1 MSDTKKFKIVVD
13 SKGAEKGLKKTSKGL
28 KDVGKSSKI
37 SAKGFKMM
45 GTALK
50 AMGIGLIIAV
60 VAKLT
65 EMLMKNQKISDLV
78 ARVMDTLGQVI
89 NVLVD
94 ILFIAL
100 KAIDKLTFGML
111 NLSGEADGATKSLQK
126 QRNEYELLEAGMEKI
141 KLQYETQIE
150 KLRQI
155 RDNEHLTMEERI
167 AASDAI
173 AKTLDQQYA
182 TERARILEMI
192 QVKKNL
198 LKADRH
204 NIELKKELLAVET
217 MLAELDNRITSQR
230 SEQIQSFNSLKS
242 SQVKLSTSS
251 SKAIKEEV
259 KSIESMIL
267 ALDKYG
273 GKIVLSEEEKHK
285 QTLTNMEKEFWD
297 NILAIRENQS
307 KADKKKQRTEFDKD
321 LKNNKKIL
329 NKQKESLEE
338 WYRYLKNA
346 RNEEDQATARENIKK
361 YKQTIAAQE
370 EVVRILR
377 ESRETQIRNN
387 GAYSED
393 EIKLIEAY
401 NKKKEQ
407 IQKDHDAKVKA
418 TAEKEQQRI
427 NDINSSALQ
436 IANEDLQSAKSK
448 ELQAIQDKY
457 KKILAQ
463 EELGEIERFEI
474 QERWK
479 RDKEA
484 LDTKYN
490 NIEKAKE
497 KEQRDFFIDGAVQL
511 AQSLTQISAARA
523 NNEITNLEKQ
533 FKKGEISEKQFNKR
547 RNQIEKE
554 QAKKEKAA
562 ALLQIGVDTARG
574 ISAAVQAGAGIPF
587 PGNLAAIATGV
598 LAVVGGIAQ
607 ASAILGQTPEG
618 IDTDTEEAGFDDEL
632 EGGQAQ
638 VPSVTFGA
646 AGADAP
652 PIQAF
657 VVESDVSGSQALA
670 EDLELQATL

>member
-1 MSDTKKFKIVVD
+1 MSDTKTFKIVAD
-13 SKGAEKGLKKTSKGL
+13 TKSAEKNLKKTSKGL
-28 KDVGKSSKI
+28 KDVGKSSKV
-37 SAKGFKMM
+37 SSKGFKMM
-45 GTALK
+45 GTAMK
-50 AMGIGLIIAV
+50 AMGIGLIITV

-65 EMLMKNQKISDLV
+65 EMMMKNQKVQDLV
-78 ARVMDTLGQVI
+78 ARIMDTLGKVMNVVI
-89 NVLVD
+89 D
-94 ILFIAL
+94 IMFEAL
-100 KAIDKLTFGML
+100 KVIDKLTFGML
-111 NLSGEADGATKSLQK
+111 NLSGETDGATKSLQA
-126 QRNEYELLEAGMEKI
+126 QRNEYELMEAGMEKI

-155 RDNEHLTMEERI
+155 RDNENLTMEERI

-230 SEQIQSFNSLKS
+230 SEQLQSFNSLKS
-242 SQVKLSTSS
+242 SQVKLSSSS

-259 KSIESMIL
+259 KSVESMIL

-285 QTLTNMEKEFWD
+285 QTLVNMEKEFWD
-297 NILAIRENQS
+297 NILAIRKNQS
-307 KADKKKQRTEFDKD
+307 DADKDKQKTEFDKD

-346 RNEEDQATARENIKK
+346 RNKEDQATARENIKK
-361 YKQTIAAQE
+361 YKQTIEAQE

-387 GAYSED
+387 SAYSED

-418 TAEKEQQRI
+418 DAEALEEKKRKIREDAMRI
-427 NDINSSALQ
+427 AE
-436 IANEDLQSAKSK
+436 EDLKSAKDL
-448 ELQAIQDKY
+448 ELITIQDKY
-457 KKILAQ
+457 AKILEQ
-463 EELGEIERFEI
+463 EELTATEINAIKER
-474 QERWK
+474 QK
-479 RDKEA
+479 RDEQA
-484 LDTKYN
+484 LDEKYKE
-490 NIEKAKE
+490 IKEQKAKE
-497 KEQRDFFIDGAVQL
+497 ERDFLIDSAVQL

-523 NNEITNLEKQ
+523 NNQIADLEKQ
-533 FKKGEISEKQFNKR
+533 FKKGLITEKEFNKR
-547 RNQIEKE
+547 KNDIEKK

-574 ISAAVQAGAGIPF
+574 ISGAVAAGAGLVF
-587 PGNLAAIATGV
+587 PANLAAIATGV

-607 ASAILGQTPEG
+607 ASAILGQQPEG
-618 IDTDTEEAGFDDEL
+618 IDTDTEDDVMEDEEQQSVASL
-632 EGGQAQ
+632 
-638 VPSVTFGA
+638 VPTFGA
-646 AGADAP
+646 AGSNQA

-657 VVESDVSGSQALA
+657 VVESDVTSSQALA
-670 EDLELQATL
+670 DDLSLQATL